1 MKEFGTMRKKAG
13 FTLTELVIVIAVL
26 GILTAVAVPSFL
38 SWLPKYRLRSA
49 ARDLYSNLHLA
60 KMAAIKTNQK
70 CRVNYRVN
78 PDQYR
83 VSLLKKTVI
92 LKNYGSDVKFEGPN
106 KKTFA
111 VDTITFN
118 SRGTSN
124 SGYAYLS
131 NSGNTDFYR
140 VGPLTSG
147 AIKLQRWS
155 KGSWK

>member
-1 MKEFGTMRKKAG
+1 MRKKAG

-26 GILTAVAVPSFL
+26 GLLTAVGVPSFF

-60 KMAAIKTNQK
+60 KMMAIKTNQK
-70 CRVNYRVN
+70 CRVNYQLN
-78 PDQYR
+78 PDRYT
-83 VSLLKKTVI
+83 VSLLNKTVR
-92 LKNYGSDVKFEGPN
+92 LKDYGSGVKFDGPN
-106 KKTFA
+106 NKTFA
-111 VDTITFN
+111 VGTITFN

-124 SGYAYLS
+124 AGYAYLS
-131 NSGNTDFYR
+131 NSGNTDYYR

-155 KGSWK
+155 KGAWK